1 MDVMPDICLS
11 VKGISKKFS
20 RSPKRAMVYGAY
32 DLARALLGTTDQTS
46 LRTSEFWA
54 LKDVTCTLRRGQSL
68 GIVGPNG
75 SGKTTLMR

>member
-46 LRTSEFWA
+46 LRTS
-54 LKDVTCTLRRGQSL
+54 
-68 GIVGPNG
+68 
-75 SGKTTLMR
+75 